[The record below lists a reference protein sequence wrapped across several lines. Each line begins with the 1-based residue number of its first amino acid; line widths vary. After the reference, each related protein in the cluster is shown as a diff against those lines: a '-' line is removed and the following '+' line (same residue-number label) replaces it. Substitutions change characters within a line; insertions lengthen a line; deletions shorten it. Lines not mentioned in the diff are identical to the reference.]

1 MPGASQQTRR
11 VKILNANW
19 VPDAVGGDGQFTVLL
34 ITEDDPQFAV
44 PISPASMTALVAL
57 AQANTVMA
65 WDPENGGDAHHGQHS
80 WDDALDSDRRR
91 MSLRQ

>member
-34 ITEDDPQFAV
+34 ITEDDQRFEV
-44 PISPASMTALVAL
+44 P
-57 AQANTVMA
+57 AQ
-65 WDPENGGDAHHGQHS
+65 
-80 WDDALDSDRRR
+80 RR
-91 MSLRQ
+91 

>member
-34 ITEDDPQFAV
+34 ITEDDQRFVV
-44 PISPASMTALVAL
+44 PVGPASMTALVAL
-57 AQANTVMA
+57 TQTQTVLA
-65 WDPENGGDAHHGQHS
+65 WDPEDGGMLIIANIRGTMPWTLTDGA
-80 WDDALDSDRRR
+80 
-91 MSLRQ
+91 